1 MIRKRKLKNWVI
13 STLAG
18 INFLSLIVMGSDA
31 EKLSVFIIVHII
43 ALVVFLLSGYII
55 IKNERD

>member
-1 MIRKRKLKNWVI
+1 MVKERKLKKWVI
-13 STLAG
+13 NVLAG

-43 ALVVFLLSGYII
+43 ALVVFLLSGYVL
-55 IKNERD
+55 IKNDRD

>member
-1 MIRKRKLKNWVI
+1 MIKQRKLKKWVI

-18 INFLSLIVMGSDA
+18 INFLSLIVMGSDS
-31 EKLSVFIIVHII
+31 KDLSVFIIVHII
-43 ALVVFLLSGYII
+43 AVAVFILSGYII